1 MRQTADPPA
10 KLGLDQ
16 FRAGMSVFLNF
27 EAVEETISARLK
39 ELAAVAAT
47 ARQAGGATPA
57 ERLLDWLS
65 VSTNRAFEERL
76 KIVVALTNG
85 SLENLKRVHLH
96 RFPNKSWGNIHRDVP
111 RLAALCAFIANPS
124 RQADIPRYMRS
135 KFGLPDNWAS
145 RLDPEQNDLAW
156 LFSDTLQSLYS
167 VQTGFALEQ
176 AAARVV
182 TDAGYPYEKGSVYI
196 VNNKEVDLAIPNRA
210 SPIMLI
216 MSSYSVTTSS
226 AQTLRANEQKGMY
239 EDVRRHNQN
248 RANADQPDVQFVN
261 VVDGG
266 GWLERG
272 RDLRELYAHCDY
284 ALAYAQLARLPAIL
298 DYHCR

>member
-1 MRQTADPPA
+1 MQPANPPA
-10 KLGLDQ
+10 KLSLDQ

-27 EAVEETISARLK
+27 DAVEETIAARLN

-47 ARQAGGATPA
+47 ATEAGGDTPA
-57 ERLLDWLS
+57 ERLLSWLS
-65 VSTNRAFEERL
+65 VNTGRAFEERL

-96 RFPNKSWGNIHRDVP
+96 RFPHQSWGSVHQDTP
-111 RLAALCAFIANPS
+111 RLAALCAFIVNPS
-124 RQADIPRYMRS
+124 RQTDIPRYMRS

-145 RLDPEQNDLAW
+145 RLNPEQNDLAW

-176 AAARVV
+176 AVARVV
-182 TDAGYPYEKGSVYI
+182 TDAGYHYEKGSVYI

-210 SPIMLI
+210 IPLMLI

-248 RANADQPDVQFVN
+248 RANADQPNVQFVN

-284 ALAYAQLARLPAIL
+284 ALSYSQLEQLPAIL

>member
-1 MRQTADPPA
+1 MQPANPPA
-10 KLGLDQ
+10 KLSLDQ

-27 EAVEETISARLK
+27 DAVEETIAARLN

-47 ARQAGGATPA
+47 ATEAGGDTPA
-57 ERLLDWLS
+57 ERLRSWLS
-65 VSTNRAFEERL
+65 VNTGRAFEERL

-96 RFPNKSWGNIHRDVP
+96 RFPNQSWGSVHRDAP
-111 RLAALCAFIANPS
+111 RLAALCTFIVNPS
-124 RQADIPRYMRS
+124 RQTDIPRYMRS

-176 AAARVV
+176 SVARVV
-182 TDAGYPYEKGSVYI
+182 TDAGYRYEKGSVYI

-210 SPIMLI
+210 IPLMLI

-248 RANADQPDVQFVN
+248 RANADQPNVQFVN

-284 ALAYAQLARLPAIL
+284 ALSYSQLGQLPVIL